1 MLHTFFL
8 LKGIPSR
15 PNRLNPG
22 RIMSNSIQVTWEHPS
37 CTGGHII
44 IEYNIQYYES
54 DTSFF
59 NRVTQYAR
67 HINASLTNYTINN
80 LEPDTTYDFRIQ
92 AVTSDFRTSSFS
104 LTRTITTLPPGV

>member
-1 MLHTFFL
+1 MLHFSLT
-8 LKGIPSR
+8 GIPPR

-22 RIMSNSIQVTWEHPS
+22 RIMSNSIQVTWEPPS

-44 IEYNIQYYES
+44 IEYTIQYYKR

-59 NRVTQYAR
+59 DRITQSVR
-67 HINASLTNYTINN
+67 HINASFTNYTINN
-80 LEPDTTYDFRIQ
+80 LEPDTSYDLRIQ

-104 LTRTITTLPPGV
+104 FTRTITTLPPGV